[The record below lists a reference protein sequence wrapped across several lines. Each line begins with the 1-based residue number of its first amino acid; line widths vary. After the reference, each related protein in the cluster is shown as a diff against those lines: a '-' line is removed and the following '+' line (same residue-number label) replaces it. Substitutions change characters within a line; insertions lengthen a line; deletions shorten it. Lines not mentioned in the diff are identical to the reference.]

1 MAKAGVKL
9 HYLCD
14 WWDVIAAA
22 EAGGYFSKEA
32 IAGVRDFL
40 ADPVGW
46 SAAHG
51 GATTQSAPA

>member
-1 MAKAGVKL
+1 
-9 HYLCD
+9 LCD

-22 EAGGYFSKEA
+22 EAGGYFTPDA

-46 SAAHG
+46 SVAHG
-51 GATTQSAPA
+51 GKGA